1 MNEFVLCK
9 MNKFLLLA
17 FLILIIGVP
26 SAYAHPFLL
35 DSEPPQA
42 GNAAIGTTQII
53 TKYSE
58 AVEIDFSELKVF
70 DGNGNQI
77 DNGDTA
83 YYEGENSLVITTS
96 PLEDGTYTVTS
107 KVLSKVDG
115 HLVRAA
121 IIFGVGEA
129 QVDVSLLEAQ
139 EESETTFLPEA
150 AARFPGIVGQ
160 TVILGSTI
168 SAIAIWGTRRKHF
181 RKENLTLINQTYRSK
196 FSKITG
202 AALVGVLVS
211 NFVMLA
217 VQTIRLETSPLDVI
231 GTSFGTTWLA
241 RMIITIILLGIWF
254 WMERKPRLTS
264 KKHVPMLVASLVLI
278 FTTTM
283 FGHGAASE
291 LAAPMILD
299 YVHNL
304 LASVWIGGV
313 IFFSFVIL
321 PTLAKLDWMEKEKTI
336 LTILPRYSGMV
347 TIALGILIITG
358 PTLLWFLESDVT
370 SITNST
376 YGFLIFAKIFL
387 ALIMIGLGAYFQ
399 FKVQRPAVKN
409 LGGAIGAGVFGFG
422 EKSPD
427 ISKEG
432 FEPPTIEA
440 LASKKLAKPLKAS
453 AVTGII
459 LLGVVSLLVNS
470 SLPAGEIQTADAQTA
485 TFGFSSILFSEQ
497 AKFDVSV
504 LPVGVGSNII
514 NVIVS
519 TIDGEPISDISGLK
533 IKISNPQ
540 RNISPIEISTTHAS
554 NMITKFEGEA
564 TFGFAGTWQIEIE
577 AQRTQAANE
586 SVIFDVLVKPTLS
599 EIRTEIT
606 EYDFPEGE
614 SAPLYPLYDGDNTI
628 WISDAAKPKL
638 WKFTLDDRKF
648 TSHEFFGLTTIF
660 LDIDHNGKIWFTDTP
675 NSKIGNFDPNTE
687 KFEIIEIPSL
697 TASSPY
703 SIPIALKVDLDNNIW
718 VAVVDRDMLL
728 VYNQDS
734 KEFEQLLKLPTSESG
749 PSALLL
755 DDNGDMWFAE
765 SLAGKIGVV
774 DSKTFEITEF
784 APDTP
789 LDEPFALLF
798 DKSGSLWISEHI
810 GPGISKFDPV
820 LETFD
825 HVEAPNPESLPFGMV
840 IDKYDNI
847 WFGQHVTD
855 ELAVYD
861 PYNDQLIEVSI
872 PTPESFTQF
881 VTSDNDGNVW
891 FVEQRGQ
898 KLGVVSISS
907 VSGQARTVTDG
918 VSQSGFNYAEIVSPL
933 IAGGIVVSS
942 LFFVKSVNDKR
953 RIDKMLSK

>member
-1 MNEFVLCK
+1 
-9 MNKFLLLA
+9 MNKLLLLT
-17 FLILIIGVP
+17 FLILIIGIP

-35 DSEPPQA
+35 DSEPSQA
-42 GNAAIGTTQII
+42 GNTAIGTTQII

-58 AVEIDFSELKVF
+58 AVEINFSELKVF
-70 DGNGNQI
+70 DSNGNQI
-77 DNGDTA
+77 DNRDTA
-83 YYEGENSLVITTS
+83 YYEGESSLVITTP

-121 IIFGVGEA
+121 IIFGVGET
-129 QVDVSLLEAQ
+129 QVDVSVLESQ

-160 TVILGSTI
+160 TVLLGSAI
-168 SAIAIWGTRRKHF
+168 SAIAIWGTRLKHF
-181 RKENLTLINQTYRSK
+181 GKENLRLINQAYHSK

-202 AALVGVLVS
+202 ASIVGVLVS
-211 NFVMLA
+211 DFVMIA
-217 VQTIRLETSPLDVI
+217 VQTVRLETSPIDVI
-231 GTSFGTTWLA
+231 GTSFGATWLI

-254 WMERKPRLTS
+254 WMERKPHLTN
-264 KKHVPMLVASLVLI
+264 KKHVPMLIVSLALI

-283 FGHGAASE
+283 FGHGTASE
-291 LAAPMILD
+291 LVVPMILD

-321 PTLAKLDWMEKEKTI
+321 PTLAKLDWMEKEKTV
-336 LTILPRYSGMV
+336 LAILPRYSGMV

-422 EKSPD
+422 EKPPD

-453 AVTGII
+453 AIIGII

-470 SLPAGEIQTADAQTA
+470 SLPAGEVQTADAQTA
-485 TFGFSSILFSEQ
+485 TFGFSSVLFSEQ
-497 AKFDVSV
+497 AKFDVSI
-504 LPVGVGSNII
+504 LPVGVGPNTIS
-514 NVIVS
+514 VVVS
-519 TIDGEPISDISGLK
+519 TIDGEPMSDVSGLK
-533 IKISNPQ
+533 IKVSNPQ
-540 RNISPIEISTTHAS
+540 RNISPIEISTIQSSDEVTE
-554 NMITKFEGEA
+554 FEGEA

-586 SVIFDVLVKPTLS
+586 SIIFDVLVKPTLS

-606 EYDFPEGE
+606 EYDFPVAD
-614 SAPLYPLYDGDNTI
+614 SAPLYPRYDGDNTI
-628 WISDAAKPKL
+628 WISDAAEPRL
-638 WKFTLDDRKF
+638 WKFTLDDRQF
-648 TSHEFFGLTTIF
+648 SSYDFFGISTIF
-660 LDIDHNGKIWFTDTP
+660 LDIDHDGKIWFTDTP
-675 NSKIGNFDPNTE
+675 NSKIGNFDPKTE
-687 KFEIIEIPSL
+687 KFEVIEIPSL
-697 TASSPY
+697 VDTSPY
-703 SIPIALKVDLDNNIW
+703 SIPIALKVDFDNNIW
-718 VAVVDRDMLL
+718 IAIVDTDMLL
-728 VYNQDS
+728 MYNQNS
-734 KEFEQLLKLPTSESG
+734 KEFEQFLRLPTSESG

-755 DDNGDMWFAE
+755 DDNGNMWFAE
-765 SLAGKIGVV
+765 ALSGRIGVV

-798 DKSGSLWISEHI
+798 DKSGSLWIAEHI
-810 GPGISKFDPV
+810 GPGITKFDPI

-825 HVEAPNPESLPFGMV
+825 HVKAPNPESLPFGMA

-855 ELAVYD
+855 ELGVYD

-881 VTSDNDGNVW
+881 IAADDNGDIW
-891 FVEQRGQ
+891 FVEQRTK

-907 VSGQARTVTDG
+907 VAGQARTALSAGDE
-918 VSQSGFNYAEIVSPL
+918 SGFNYAEIVSPL

-953 RIDKMLSK
+953 RIDKMLS

>member
-1 MNEFVLCK
+1 

-35 DSEPPQA
+35 DSEPSQA

-70 DGNGNQI
+70 DSNGNQI

-83 YYEGENSLVITTS
+83 YYEGESSLVITTS

-129 QVDVSLLEAQ
+129 QVNASLLESQ
-139 EESETTFLPEA
+139 DESETTFLPEA

-160 TVILGSTI
+160 TVVLGSAI
-168 SAIAIWGTRRKHF
+168 SAIAIWGTQRKHF
-181 RKENLTLINQTYRSK
+181 GKENLTLINQTYRSK

-217 VQTIRLETSPLDVI
+217 VQTVRLETSPIDVL
-231 GTSFGTTWLA
+231 GTTFGATWLI

-254 WMERKPRLTS
+254 WMERKPHLTN
-264 KKHVPMLVASLVLI
+264 KKHVPMLIVSLALI

-283 FGHGAASE
+283 FGHGTASE
-291 LAAPMILD
+291 LVAPMILD

-304 LASVWIGGV
+304 LASVWIGGI

-321 PTLAKLDWMEKEKTI
+321 PTLAKLDWMEKEKTV
-336 LTILPRYSGMV
+336 LAILPRYSGMV

-376 YGFLIFAKIFL
+376 YGLLIFAKIFL

-422 EKSPD
+422 EKPPD
-427 ISKEG
+427 VSKEG

-440 LASKKLAKPLKAS
+440 LASKKLVKPLKAS
-453 AVTGII
+453 AVIGII

-470 SLPAGEIQTADAQTA
+470 SLPAGEVQTAEAQTA
-485 TFGFSSILFSEQ
+485 TFGFSSVLFSEQ

-504 LPVGVGSNII
+504 LPVGVGPNTIS
-514 NVIVS
+514 VIVS
-519 TIDGEPISDISGLK
+519 TIDGEPMSDVSGLK
-533 IKISNPQ
+533 IKVSNPQ
-540 RNISPIEISTTHAS
+540 RNISPIEISTIQS
-554 NMITKFEGEA
+554 SDEVTKFEGEA

-577 AQRTQAANE
+577 AQRTQTANE

-614 SAPLYPLYDGDNTI
+614 SAPLYPRYDGDNTI
-628 WISDAAKPKL
+628 WICDAAEPRL
-638 WKFTLDDRKF
+638 WKFTLDDKQF
-648 TSHEFFGLTTIF
+648 SSYEFFGISTIF
-660 LDIDHNGKIWFTDTP
+660 LDIDH
-675 NSKIGNFDPNTE
+675 
-687 KFEIIEIPSL
+687 
-697 TASSPY
+697 
-703 SIPIALKVDLDNNIW
+703 
-718 VAVVDRDMLL
+718 
-728 VYNQDS
+728 
-734 KEFEQLLKLPTSESG
+734 
-749 PSALLL
+749 
-755 DDNGDMWFAE
+755 
-765 SLAGKIGVV
+765 
-774 DSKTFEITEF
+774 
-784 APDTP
+784 
-789 LDEPFALLF
+789 
-798 DKSGSLWISEHI
+798 
-810 GPGISKFDPV
+810 
-820 LETFD
+820 
-825 HVEAPNPESLPFGMV
+825 
-840 IDKYDNI
+840 
-847 WFGQHVTD
+847 
-855 ELAVYD
+855 
-861 PYNDQLIEVSI
+861 
-872 PTPESFTQF
+872 
-881 VTSDNDGNVW
+881 DG
-891 FVEQRGQ
+891 
-898 KLGVVSISS
+898 
-907 VSGQARTVTDG
+907 
-918 VSQSGFNYAEIVSPL
+918 
-933 IAGGIVVSS
+933 
-942 LFFVKSVNDKR
+942 
-953 RIDKMLSK
+953 

>member
-1 MNEFVLCK
+1 M
-9 MNKFLLLA
+9 A
-17 FLILIIGVP
+17 FLILVIGVP

-35 DSEPPQA
+35 DSEPSQA
-42 GNAAIGTTQII
+42 VNAPIGTTQII

-70 DGNGNQI
+70 DSNGNQI

-83 YYEGENSLVITTS
+83 YYEGESSLVITTP

-129 QVDVSLLEAQ
+129 QVDASLLESQ
-139 EESETTFLPEA
+139 DESETTFLPEA

-160 TVILGSTI
+160 TVVLGSAI
-168 SAIAIWGTRRKHF
+168 SAIAIWGTQRKHF
-181 RKENLTLINQTYRSK
+181 GKENLTLINQTYRSK

-202 AALVGVLVS
+202 VALVGVLVS
-211 NFVMLA
+211 NFVMIA
-217 VQTIRLETSPLDVI
+217 VQTVRLETSPIDVL
-231 GTSFGTTWLA
+231 GTTFGATWLM

-254 WMERKPRLTS
+254 WMERKPHLTN
-264 KKHVPMLVASLVLI
+264 KKHVPMLIVSLALI

-283 FGHGAASE
+283 FGHGTASE
-291 LAAPMILD
+291 LVAPMILD

-321 PTLAKLDWMEKEKTI
+321 PTLAKLDWMEKEKTV
-336 LTILPRYSGMV
+336 LAILPRYSGMV

-409 LGGAIGAGVFGFG
+409 LGGAIGVGVFGFA
-422 EKSPD
+422 EKPPD

-440 LASKKLAKPLKAS
+440 LASKKLVKPLKAS
-453 AVTGII
+453 AVIGII

-470 SLPAGEIQTADAQTA
+470 SLPAGEVQTADAQTA
-485 TFGFSSILFSEQ
+485 TFGFSSVLFSEQ
-497 AKFDVSV
+497 AKFDVSI
-504 LPVGVGSNII
+504 LPVGVGPNTIS
-514 NVIVS
+514 VVVS
-519 TIDGEPISDISGLK
+519 TIDGEPMSDVSGLK
-533 IKISNPQ
+533 IKVSNPQ
-540 RNISPIEISTTHAS
+540 RNISPIEISTIQS
-554 NMITKFEGEA
+554 SDEITEFEGEA

-586 SVIFDVLVKPTLS
+586 SIIFDVLVKPTLS

-606 EYDFPEGE
+606 EYDFPEGD
-614 SAPLYPLYDGDNTI
+614 SAPLYPRYDGDNTI
-628 WISDAAKPKL
+628 WISDAAEPRL
-638 WKFTLDDRKF
+638 WKFTLDDKQF
-648 TSHEFFGLTTIF
+648 SSYEFFGISTIF
-660 LDIDHNGKIWFTDTP
+660 LDIDHDGKIWFTDTP
-675 NSKIGNFDPNTE
+675 NSKIGNFDPKTE

-697 TASSPY
+697 VDTSPY
-703 SIPIALKVDLDNNIW
+703 SIPIALKVDFDNNIW
-718 VAVVDRDMLL
+718 IAVVDTDMLL
-728 VYNQDS
+728 MYNQNS
-734 KEFEQLLKLPTSESG
+734 KEFEQFLRLPTSESG

-755 DDNGDMWFAE
+755 DDNGNMWFAE
-765 SLAGKIGVV
+765 ALSGRIGVV

-798 DKSGSLWISEHI
+798 DKSGSLWIAEHI
-810 GPGISKFDPV
+810 GPGITKFDPI

-825 HVEAPNPESLPFGMV
+825 HVKAPNPESLPFGMA

-847 WFGQHVTD
+847 WFGQHVID
-855 ELAVYD
+855 ELGVYD

-881 VTSDNDGNVW
+881 ITADDKGDIW
-891 FVEQRGQ
+891 FVEQRTK

-907 VSGQARTVTDG
+907 VSGQARAVTDG
-918 VSQSGFNYAEIVSPL
+918 GSGPSFNYAEIVSPL
-933 IAGGIVVSS
+933 IAGGIVASS

-953 RIDKMLSK
+953 RIDKMLSN

>member
-1 MNEFVLCK
+1 
-9 MNKFLLLA
+9 
-17 FLILIIGVP
+17 
-26 SAYAHPFLL
+26 
-35 DSEPPQA
+35 
-42 GNAAIGTTQII
+42 
-53 TKYSE
+53 
-58 AVEIDFSELKVF
+58 
-70 DGNGNQI
+70 
-77 DNGDTA
+77 
-83 YYEGENSLVITTS
+83 
-96 PLEDGTYTVTS
+96 
-107 KVLSKVDG
+107 
-115 HLVRAA
+115 
-121 IIFGVGEA
+121 
-129 QVDVSLLEAQ
+129 
-139 EESETTFLPEA
+139 
-150 AARFPGIVGQ
+150 
-160 TVILGSTI
+160 
-168 SAIAIWGTRRKHF
+168 
-181 RKENLTLINQTYRSK
+181 
-196 FSKITG
+196 
-202 AALVGVLVS
+202 
-211 NFVMLA
+211 
-217 VQTIRLETSPLDVI
+217 
-231 GTSFGTTWLA
+231 
-241 RMIITIILLGIWF
+241 
-254 WMERKPRLTS
+254 
-264 KKHVPMLVASLVLI
+264 
-278 FTTTM
+278 M
-283 FGHGAASE
+283 FGHGTASE
-291 LAAPMILD
+291 LVAPMILD

-734 KEFEQLLKLPTSESG
+734 KEFEQVLKLPTSESG

>member
-1 MNEFVLCK
+1 LT
-9 MNKFLLLA
+9 
-17 FLILIIGVP
+17 FLILVIGVP

-35 DSEPPQA
+35 DSEPSQA
-42 GNAAIGTTQII
+42 VNAPIGTTQII

-70 DGNGNQI
+70 DSNGNQI

-83 YYEGENSLVITTS
+83 YYEGESSLVITTS

-129 QVDVSLLEAQ
+129 QVNASLLESQ
-139 EESETTFLPEA
+139 DESETTFLPEA

-160 TVILGSTI
+160 TVVLGSAI
-168 SAIAIWGTRRKHF
+168 SAIAIWGTQRKHF
-181 RKENLTLINQTYRSK
+181 GKENLTLINQTYRSK

-202 AALVGVLVS
+202 VALVGVLVS
-211 NFVMLA
+211 NFVMIA
-217 VQTIRLETSPLDVI
+217 VQTVRLETSPMDVL
-231 GTSFGTTWLA
+231 GTTFGVTWLI
-241 RMIITIILLGIWF
+241 RMIITITLLGIWF
-254 WMERKPRLTS
+254 WMERKPHLTN
-264 KKHVPMLVASLVLI
+264 KKHIPMLIVSLALI

-283 FGHGAASE
+283 FGHGTASE

-321 PTLAKLDWMEKEKTI
+321 PTLAKLDWMEKEKTV
-336 LTILPRYSGMV
+336 LAILPRYSGMV
-347 TIALGILIITG
+347 TIALGILIVTG

-422 EKSPD
+422 EKPPD

-440 LASKKLAKPLKAS
+440 LASKKLTKPLKAS

-470 SLPAGEIQTADAQTA
+470 SLPAGEVQTADAQT
-485 TFGFSSILFSEQ
+485 TMFGFSSVLFSEQ

-504 LPVGVGSNII
+504 LPVGVGPNTIS
-514 NVIVS
+514 VIVS
-519 TIDGEPISDISGLK
+519 TIDGEPMSDVSGLK
-533 IKISNPQ
+533 IKVSNPQ
-540 RNISPIEISTTHAS
+540 RNISPIEISTIQS
-554 NMITKFEGEA
+554 SDEVTKFEGEA

-577 AQRTQAANE
+577 AQRTQTANE

-606 EYDFPEGE
+606 EYNFPEGE

-628 WISDAAKPKL
+628 WISDAQNPKL
-638 WKFTLDDRKF
+638 WKFTLDDRQF
-648 TSHEFFGLTTIF
+648 SSHEFFGISTIF

-675 NSKIGNFDPNTE
+675 NSKIGNFDPKTQ

-697 TASSPY
+697 TMKTPY
-703 SIPIALKVDLDNNIW
+703 SIPIALKVDSDNNIW
-718 VAVVDRDMLL
+718 VALVDRDMLL
-728 VYNQDS
+728 VYSQDS
-734 KEFEQLLKLPTSESG
+734 KEFEQFLRLPTSESG

-755 DDNGDMWFAE
+755 DDNGNMWFAE
-765 SLAGKIGVV
+765 SFAGKIGVV

-798 DKSGSLWISEHI
+798 DKSGSLWIAEHI
-810 GPGISKFDPV
+810 GPGITKFDPI

-825 HVEAPNPESLPFGMV
+825 HVKAANPESLPFGMA
-840 IDKYDNI
+840 IDKYGNI
-847 WFGQHVTD
+847 WFGQHVID

-881 VTSDNDGNVW
+881 ITADDKGDIW
-891 FVEQRGQ
+891 FVEQRTK

-907 VSGQARTVTDG
+907 VPGQARAITDG
-918 VSQSGFNYAEIVSPL
+918 GSGSSFNYAEIVSPL
-933 IAGGIVVSS
+933 IAGGIVASS

-953 RIDKMLSK
+953 RIDKMLS

>member
-1 MNEFVLCK
+1 
-9 MNKFLLLA
+9 LA
-17 FLILIIGVP
+17 LLILVIGVP

-35 DSEPPQA
+35 DSEPSQA
-42 GNAAIGTTQII
+42 VNAPIGTTQII

-70 DGNGNQI
+70 DSNGNQI

-83 YYEGENSLVITTS
+83 YYEGESSLVITTS

-129 QVDVSLLEAQ
+129 QVDASLLESQ
-139 EESETTFLPEA
+139 DESEITFLPEA

-160 TVILGSTI
+160 TVVLGSAI
-168 SAIAIWGTRRKHF
+168 SAIAIWGTQRKHF
-181 RKENLTLINQTYRSK
+181 GKENLTLINQTYRSK

-211 NFVMLA
+211 NFVMIA
-217 VQTIRLETSPLDVI
+217 VQTVRLETSPIDVL
-231 GTSFGTTWLA
+231 GTTFGATWLI

-254 WMERKPRLTS
+254 WMERKPHLTN
-264 KKHVPMLVASLVLI
+264 KKHVPMLIVSLALI

-283 FGHGAASE
+283 FGHGTASE
-291 LAAPMILD
+291 LVAPMILD

-321 PTLAKLDWMEKEKTI
+321 PTLAKLDWMEKEKTV
-336 LTILPRYSGMV
+336 LAILPRYSGMV

-376 YGFLIFAKIFL
+376 YGLLIFAKIFL

-399 FKVQRPAVKN
+399 FKVQSPAVKN

-422 EKSPD
+422 EKPPD

-453 AVTGII
+453 AVIGII

-470 SLPAGEIQTADAQTA
+470 SLPAGEVQTADAQT
-485 TFGFSSILFSEQ
+485 TMFGFSSVLFSEQ

-504 LPVGVGSNII
+504 LPVGVGPNTIS
-514 NVIVS
+514 VIVS
-519 TIDGEPISDISGLK
+519 TIDGEPMSDVSGLK
-533 IKISNPQ
+533 IKVSNPQ
-540 RNISPIEISTTHAS
+540 RNISPIEISTIQSS
-554 NMITKFEGEA
+554 NEVTEFEGEA

-577 AQRTQAANE
+577 AQRTQTANE

-614 SAPLYPLYDGDNTI
+614 SAPLYPRYDGDNTI
-628 WISDAAKPKL
+628 WISDAAEPRL
-638 WKFTLDDRKF
+638 WKFTLDDRQF
-648 TSHEFFGLTTIF
+648 SSYDFFGISTIF
-660 LDIDHNGKIWFTDTP
+660 LDIDHDGKIWFTDTP
-675 NSKIGNFDPNTE
+675 NSKIGNFDPKTE

-697 TASSPY
+697 IDTSPY
-703 SIPIALKVDLDNNIW
+703 SIPIALKVDFDNNIW
-718 VAVVDRDMLL
+718 IAVVDTDMLL
-728 VYNQDS
+728 MYNQNS
-734 KEFEQLLKLPTSESG
+734 KEFEQFLRLPTSESG

-755 DDNGDMWFAE
+755 DDNGNIWFAE
-765 SLAGKIGVV
+765 ALSGRIGVV

-789 LDEPFALLF
+789 LSEPFALLF
-798 DKSGSLWISEHI
+798 DKSGSLWIAEHI
-810 GPGISKFDPV
+810 GPGITKFDPI

-825 HVEAPNPESLPFGMV
+825 HVKAPNPESLPFGMA

-847 WFGQHVTD
+847 WFGQHVID
-855 ELAVYD
+855 ELGVYD

-881 VTSDNDGNVW
+881 ITADDNGDIW
-891 FVEQRGQ
+891 FVEQRTK

-907 VSGQARTVTDG
+907 ISGQARAVTDG
-918 VSQSGFNYAEIVSPL
+918 GSGPSFNYAEIVSPL
-933 IAGGIVVSS
+933 IAGGIVASS

-953 RIDKMLSK
+953 RIDKMLS

>member
-1 MNEFVLCK
+1 L
-9 MNKFLLLA
+9 LLLA
-17 FLILIIGVP
+17 FLILVIGVP

-35 DSEPPQA
+35 DSEPSQA
-42 GNAAIGTTQII
+42 VNAPIGTTQII

-70 DGNGNQI
+70 DSNGNQI
-77 DNGDTA
+77 DNGDTT
-83 YYEGENSLVITTS
+83 YYEGENSLVITIP

-129 QVDVSLLEAQ
+129 QVDALLLESQ
-139 EESETTFLPEA
+139 DESETTFLPEA

-160 TVILGSTI
+160 TVVLGSAI
-168 SAIAIWGTRRKHF
+168 SAIAIWGTQRKHF
-181 RKENLTLINQTYRSK
+181 GKENLTLINQTYRSK

-202 AALVGVLVS
+202 VALVGVLVS
-211 NFVMLA
+211 NFVMIA
-217 VQTIRLETSPLDVI
+217 VQTVRLETSPIDVL
-231 GTSFGTTWLA
+231 GTTFGATWLM

-254 WMERKPRLTS
+254 WMERKPHLTN
-264 KKHVPMLVASLVLI
+264 KKHVPMLIVSLALI

-283 FGHGAASE
+283 FGHGTASE
-291 LAAPMILD
+291 LVAPMILD

-304 LASVWIGGV
+304 LASVWIGGI

-321 PTLAKLDWMEKEKTI
+321 PTLAKLDWMEKEKTV
-336 LTILPRYSGMV
+336 LAILPRYSGMV

-358 PTLLWFLESDVT
+358 PTLLWFLESNVT

-422 EKSPD
+422 EKPPD

-453 AVTGII
+453 AIIGII

-470 SLPAGEIQTADAQTA
+470 SLPAGEVQTADAQTT
-485 TFGFSSILFSEQ
+485 TFGFSSVLFSEQ
-497 AKFDVSV
+497 AKFDVSI
-504 LPVGVGSNII
+504 LPVGVGPNTIS
-514 NVIVS
+514 VVVS
-519 TIDGEPISDISGLK
+519 TIDGEPMSDVSGLK
-533 IKISNPQ
+533 IKVSNPQ
-540 RNISPIEISTTHAS
+540 RNISPIEISTIQS
-554 NMITKFEGEA
+554 SDEITEFEGEA

-586 SVIFDVLVKPTLS
+586 SIIFDVLVKPTLS

-606 EYDFPEGE
+606 EYDFPEVE
-614 SAPLYPLYDGDNTI
+614 SAPLYPRYDGDNTI
-628 WISDAAKPKL
+628 WISDAAEPRI
-638 WKFTLDDRKF
+638 WKFTLDDKQF
-648 TSHEFFGLTTIF
+648 SSYDFFGISTIF

-687 KFEIIEIPSL
+687 EFEIIEIPPL
-697 TASSPY
+697 TAKSPF
-703 SIPIALKVDLDNNIW
+703 SIPIALKVDFDNNIW
-718 VAVVDRDMLL
+718 IAVVDRDMLL
-728 VYNQDS
+728 MYNQDS
-734 KEFEQLLKLPTSESG
+734 KKFEKFLRLPTEESG
-749 PSALLL
+749 PSALLI
-755 DDNGDMWFAE
+755 DDNGNIWFAE
-765 SLAGKIGVV
+765 ALSGKIGIV

-798 DKSGSLWISEHI
+798 DKFGSLWISEHI
-810 GPGISKFDPV
+810 GPGITKFDPV

-825 HVEAPNPESLPFGMV
+825 HVRAPNPESLPFGMA

-847 WFGQHVTD
+847 WFGQHVID

-881 VTSDNDGNVW
+881 ITADDNGDIW
-891 FVEQRGQ
+891 FVEQRTK

-907 VSGQARTVTDG
+907 VPGQARTVIDG
-918 VSQSGFNYAEIVSPL
+918 GGESGFNYAEIVSPL

>member
-1 MNEFVLCK
+1 
-9 MNKFLLLA
+9 MNKLLLLA
-17 FLILIIGVP
+17 FLILVIGVP

-35 DSEPPQA
+35 DSEPSQA
-42 GNAAIGTTQII
+42 VNAPIGTTQII

-58 AVEIDFSELKVF
+58 AVEINFSELKVF
-70 DGNGNQI
+70 DSNGNQI

-83 YYEGENSLVITTS
+83 YYEGESSLVITTP

-129 QVDVSLLEAQ
+129 QVDASLLESQ
-139 EESETTFLPEA
+139 DESETTFLPEA

-160 TVILGSTI
+160 TVVLGSAI
-168 SAIAIWGTRRKHF
+168 SAIAIWGTQRKHF
-181 RKENLTLINQTYRSK
+181 GKENLTLINQTYRSK

-211 NFVMLA
+211 NFVMIA
-217 VQTIRLETSPLDVI
+217 VQTVRLETSPIDVL
-231 GTSFGTTWLA
+231 GTTFGATWLI

-254 WMERKPRLTS
+254 WMERKPHLTN
-264 KKHVPMLVASLVLI
+264 KKHVPMLIVSLALI

-283 FGHGAASE
+283 FGHGTASE

-304 LASVWIGGV
+304 LASVWIGGI

-321 PTLAKLDWMEKEKTI
+321 PTLAKLDWMEKEKTV
-336 LTILPRYSGMV
+336 LAILPRYSGMV

-358 PTLLWFLESDVT
+358 PTLLWFLESNVT

-376 YGFLIFAKIFL
+376 YGLLIFAKIFL

-422 EKSPD
+422 EKPPD

-432 FEPPTIEA
+432 FEAPTIEA

-453 AVTGII
+453 AVIGII

-470 SLPAGEIQTADAQTA
+470 SLPAGEVQTADAQTT
-485 TFGFSSILFSEQ
+485 TFGFSSVLFSEQ

-504 LPVGVGSNII
+504 LPVGVGPNTIS
-514 NVIVS
+514 VIVS
-519 TIDGEPISDISGLK
+519 TIDGEQMSDVSGLK
-533 IKISNPQ
+533 IKVSNPQ
-540 RNISPIEISTTHAS
+540 RNISPIEISTIQS
-554 NMITKFEGEA
+554 SDEVTKFEGEA

-586 SVIFDVLVKPTLS
+586 SIIFDVLVKPTLS

-606 EYDFPEGE
+606 EYDFPIDD
-614 SAPLYPLYDGDNTI
+614 SAPLYPRYDGDNTI
-628 WISDAAKPKL
+628 WISDAAEPRL
-638 WKFTLDDRKF
+638 WKFTLDDKQF
-648 TSHEFFGLTTIF
+648 SSYDFFGISTIF
-660 LDIDHNGKIWFTDTP
+660 LDIDHDGKIWFTDTP
-675 NSKIGNFDPNTE
+675 NSKIGNFDPKTE

-697 TASSPY
+697 VDTSPY
-703 SIPIALKVDLDNNIW
+703 SIPIALKVDFDNNIW
-718 VAVVDRDMLL
+718 IAVVDTDMILM
-728 VYNQDS
+728 YNQNS
-734 KEFEQLLKLPTSESG
+734 KEFEQFLRLPTSESG

-755 DDNGDMWFAE
+755 DDNGNMWFAE
-765 SLAGKIGVV
+765 ALSGRIGVV

-798 DKSGSLWISEHI
+798 DKSGSLWIAEHI
-810 GPGISKFDPV
+810 GPGITKFDPI

-825 HVEAPNPESLPFGMV
+825 HVKAPNPESLPFGMA

-847 WFGQHVTD
+847 WFGQHVID
-855 ELAVYD
+855 ELGVYD

-881 VTSDNDGNVW
+881 ITADDKGDIW
-891 FVEQRGQ
+891 FVEQRTK

-907 VSGQARTVTDG
+907 VPGQARTVIDG
-918 VSQSGFNYAEIVSPL
+918 GSGPSFNYAEIVSPL

-953 RIDKMLSK
+953 RIDKMLSN

>member
-1 MNEFVLCK
+1 
-9 MNKFLLLA
+9 
-17 FLILIIGVP
+17 
-26 SAYAHPFLL
+26 LL
-35 DSEPPQA
+35 DSEPSQA
-42 GNAAIGTTQII
+42 VNAPIGTTQII

-58 AVEIDFSELKVF
+58 AVEINFSELKVF
-70 DGNGNQI
+70 DSNGNQI

-83 YYEGENSLVITTS
+83 YYEGESSLVITTS

-129 QVDVSLLEAQ
+129 QVDASLLESQ
-139 EESETTFLPEA
+139 DESETTFLPEA

-160 TVILGSTI
+160 TVVLGSAI
-168 SAIAIWGTRRKHF
+168 SAIAIWGTQRKHF
-181 RKENLTLINQTYRSK
+181 GKENLTLINQTYRSK

-211 NFVMLA
+211 NFVMIA
-217 VQTIRLETSPLDVI
+217 VQTVRLETSPIDVL
-231 GTSFGTTWLA
+231 GTTFGTTWLI

-254 WMERKPRLTS
+254 WMERKPRLTN
-264 KKHVPMLVASLVLI
+264 KKHVPMLIVSLALI

-283 FGHGAASE
+283 FGHGTASE
-291 LAAPMILD
+291 LVAPMILD

-321 PTLAKLDWMEKEKTI
+321 PTLAKLDWMEKEKTV
-336 LTILPRYSGMV
+336 LAILPRYSGMV

-376 YGFLIFAKIFL
+376 YGLLIFAKIFL

-422 EKSPD
+422 EKPPD

-440 LASKKLAKPLKAS
+440 LASKKLVKPLKAS

-470 SLPAGEIQTADAQTA
+470 SLPAGEVQPADAQTA
-485 TFGFSSILFSEQ
+485 MFGFSSVLFSEQ

-504 LPVGVGSNII
+504 LPVGVGLNTIS
-514 NVIVS
+514 VVVF
-519 TIDGEPISDISGLK
+519 TIDGEPMSDVSGLK
-533 IKISNPQ
+533 IKVSNPQ
-540 RNISPIEISTTHAS
+540 RNISPIEISIIQSSDEVTE
-554 NMITKFEGEA
+554 FEGEA

-577 AQRTQAANE
+577 AQRTQTANE

-614 SAPLYPLYDGDNTI
+614 SAPLYPRYDGNNTI
-628 WISDAAKPKL
+628 WISDAAEPRL
-638 WKFTLDDRKF
+638 WKFTLDDKQF
-648 TSHEFFGLTTIF
+648 SSYDFFGISTIF
-660 LDIDHNGKIWFTDTP
+660 LDIDHDGKIWFTDTP
-675 NSKIGNFDPNTE
+675 NSKIGNFDPKTE
-687 KFEIIEIPSL
+687 KFEVIEIPPL
-697 TASSPY
+697 TAKSPF
-703 SIPIALKVDLDNNIW
+703 SIPIALKVDSDNNIW
-718 VAVVDRDMLL
+718 IAVVDKDMLL
-728 VYNQDS
+728 VYNQDN
-734 KEFEQLLKLPTSESG
+734 KEFEQFLRLPTSESG

-755 DDNGDMWFAE
+755 DDNGNIWFAE
-765 SLAGKIGVV
+765 ALSGKIGVV

-798 DKSGSLWISEHI
+798 DKSGSLWISEHTS
-810 GPGISKFDPV
+810 PGITKFDPI
-820 LETFD
+820 LETFE
-825 HVEAPNPESLPFGMV
+825 HVKAPNPESLPFGMA

-847 WFGQHVTD
+847 WFGQHVID
-855 ELAVYD
+855 ELGVYD

-881 VTSDNDGNVW
+881 ITADDKGDIW
-891 FVEQRGQ
+891 FVEQRTK

-907 VSGQARTVTDG
+907 VPGQARAVTDG
-918 VSQSGFNYAEIVSPL
+918 GSGPSFNYAEIVSPL

-942 LFFVKSVNDKR
+942 LFFVKSVTDKR

>member
-1 MNEFVLCK
+1 
-9 MNKFLLLA
+9 MNKLLLLA
-17 FLILIIGVP
+17 FLILVIGVP

-35 DSEPPQA
+35 DSEPSQA
-42 GNAAIGTTQII
+42 VNAPIGTTQII

-58 AVEIDFSELKVF
+58 AVEINFSELKVF
-70 DGNGNQI
+70 DSNGNQI
-77 DNGDTA
+77 DNGDTT
-83 YYEGENSLVITTS
+83 YYEGESSLVITTP

-129 QVDVSLLEAQ
+129 QVDALLLESQ
-139 EESETTFLPEA
+139 DESETTFLPEA

-160 TVILGSTI
+160 TVVLGSAI
-168 SAIAIWGTRRKHF
+168 SAIAIWGTQRKHF
-181 RKENLTLINQTYRSK
+181 GKENLTLINQTYRSK

-211 NFVMLA
+211 NFVMIA
-217 VQTIRLETSPLDVI
+217 VQTVRLETSPIDVL
-231 GTSFGTTWLA
+231 GTTFGATWLI

-254 WMERKPRLTS
+254 WMERKPHLTN
-264 KKHVPMLVASLVLI
+264 KKHVPMLIVSLALI

-283 FGHGAASE
+283 FGHGTASE

-321 PTLAKLDWMEKEKTI
+321 PTLAKLDWMEKEKTV
-336 LTILPRYSGMV
+336 LAILPRYSGMV

-376 YGFLIFAKIFL
+376 YGLLIFAKIFL

-422 EKSPD
+422 EKPPD
-427 ISKEG
+427 VSKEG

-440 LASKKLAKPLKAS
+440 LASKKLVKPLKAS
-453 AVTGII
+453 AVIGII

-470 SLPAGEIQTADAQTA
+470 SLPAGEVQTADAQT
-485 TFGFSSILFSEQ
+485 TMFGFSSVLFSEQ

-504 LPVGVGSNII
+504 LPVGVGPNTIS
-514 NVIVS
+514 VVVS
-519 TIDGEPISDISGLK
+519 TIDGEPMSDVSGLK
-533 IKISNPQ
+533 IKVSNPQ
-540 RNISPIEISTTHAS
+540 RNISPIEISTIQS
-554 NMITKFEGEA
+554 SDEITEFEGEA

-577 AQRTQAANE
+577 AQRTQTANE

-606 EYDFPEGE
+606 EYDFPEAD
-614 SAPLYPLYDGDNTI
+614 SAPLYPRYDGDNTI
-628 WISDAAKPKL
+628 WISDAAEPRL
-638 WKFTLDDRKF
+638 WKFTLDDRQF
-648 TSHEFFGLTTIF
+648 SSYDFFGISTIF
-660 LDIDHNGKIWFTDTP
+660 LDIDHDGKIWFTDTP
-675 NSKIGNFDPNTE
+675 NSKIGNFDPKTE
-687 KFEIIEIPSL
+687 KFEVIEIPSL
-697 TASSPY
+697 VDTSPY
-703 SIPIALKVDLDNNIW
+703 SIPIALKVDFDNNIW
-718 VAVVDRDMLL
+718 IAVVDTDMLL
-728 VYNQDS
+728 MYNQNS
-734 KEFEQLLKLPTSESG
+734 KEFEQFLRLPTSESG

-755 DDNGDMWFAE
+755 DDNGNIWFAE
-765 SLAGKIGVV
+765 ALSGRIGVV

-798 DKSGSLWISEHI
+798 DKSGSLWIAEHV
-810 GPGISKFDPV
+810 GPGITKFDPI

-825 HVEAPNPESLPFGMV
+825 QVKAPNPESLPFGMA

-847 WFGQHVTD
+847 WFGQHVID
-855 ELAVYD
+855 ELGVYD

-881 VTSDNDGNVW
+881 ITADDNGDIW
-891 FVEQRGQ
+891 FVEQRTK

-907 VSGQARTVTDG
+907 IPGQARDVTDG
-918 VSQSGFNYAEIVSPL
+918 GSGPSFNYAEIVSPL
-933 IAGGIVVSS
+933 IAGGIVASS

>member
-1 MNEFVLCK
+1 MAL
-9 MNKFLLLA
+9 
-17 FLILIIGVP
+17 LILVIGVP

-35 DSEPPQA
+35 DSEPSQA
-42 GNAAIGTTQII
+42 VNAPIGTTQII

-70 DGNGNQI
+70 DSNGNQI

-83 YYEGENSLVITTS
+83 YYEGESSLVITTP

-129 QVDVSLLEAQ
+129 QVDASLLESQ
-139 EESETTFLPEA
+139 DESETTFLPEA

-160 TVILGSTI
+160 TVVLGSAI
-168 SAIAIWGTRRKHF
+168 SAIAIWGTQRKHF
-181 RKENLTLINQTYRSK
+181 GKENLTLINQTYRSK

-202 AALVGVLVS
+202 VALVGVLVS
-211 NFVMLA
+211 NFVMIA
-217 VQTIRLETSPLDVI
+217 VQTVRLETSPIDVL
-231 GTSFGTTWLA
+231 GTTFGATWLI

-254 WMERKPRLTS
+254 WMERKPHLTN
-264 KKHVPMLVASLVLI
+264 KKHVPMLIVSLALI

-283 FGHGAASE
+283 FGHGTASE
-291 LAAPMILD
+291 LVAPMILD

-321 PTLAKLDWMEKEKTI
+321 PTLAKLDWMEKEKTV
-336 LTILPRYSGMV
+336 LAILPRYSGMV

-422 EKSPD
+422 EKPPD

-470 SLPAGEIQTADAQTA
+470 SLPAGEVQTADAQTA
-485 TFGFSSILFSEQ
+485 MFGFSSVLFSEQ

-504 LPVGVGSNII
+504 LPVGVGLNTIS
-514 NVIVS
+514 VVVS
-519 TIDGEPISDISGLK
+519 TIDGELMSDVSGLK
-533 IKISNPQ
+533 IKVSNPQ
-540 RNISPIEISTTHAS
+540 RNISPIEISTIQS
-554 NMITKFEGEA
+554 SDEITEFEGEA

-577 AQRTQAANE
+577 AQRTQTANE

-606 EYDFPEGE
+606 EYDFPDDE
-614 SAPLYPLYDGDNTI
+614 SAPLYPRYDGNNTI
-628 WISDAAKPKL
+628 WISDAAEPRL
-638 WKFTLDDRKF
+638 WKFTLDDKQF
-648 TSHEFFGLTTIF
+648 SSYDFFGISTIF
-660 LDIDHNGKIWFTDTP
+660 LDIDHDGKIWFTDTP
-675 NSKIGNFDPNTE
+675 NSKIGNFDPKTE
-687 KFEIIEIPSL
+687 KFEVIEIPSL
-697 TASSPY
+697 IDTSPY
-703 SIPIALKVDLDNNIW
+703 SIPIALKVDFDNNIW
-718 VAVVDRDMLL
+718 IAVVDTNMILM
-728 VYNQDS
+728 YNQNS
-734 KEFEQLLKLPTSESG
+734 KEFEQFLRLPTSESG

-765 SLAGKIGVV
+765 ALSGRIGVV

-789 LDEPFALLF
+789 LAEPFALLF
-798 DKSGSLWISEHI
+798 DKSGSLWIAEHI
-810 GPGISKFDPV
+810 GPGITKFDPI

-825 HVEAPNPESLPFGMV
+825 HVKAPNPESLPFGMA

-847 WFGQHVTD
+847 WFGQHVID
-855 ELAVYD
+855 ELGVYD

-881 VTSDNDGNVW
+881 ITADDKGDIW
-891 FVEQRGQ
+891 FVEQRTK

-907 VSGQARTVTDG
+907 VPGQARAVTDG
-918 VSQSGFNYAEIVSPL
+918 GSGPSFNYAEIVSPL

-942 LFFVKSVNDKR
+942 LFFVKSVTDKR

>member
-1 MNEFVLCK
+1 MTL
-9 MNKFLLLA
+9 
-17 FLILIIGVP
+17 LILVIGVP
-26 SAYAHPFLL
+26 AAYAHPFLL
-35 DSEPPQA
+35 DSEPSQA
-42 GNAAIGTTQII
+42 VNAPIGTTQII

-70 DGNGNQI
+70 DSNGNQI
-77 DNGDTA
+77 DNGDTT
-83 YYEGENSLVITTS
+83 YYEGESSLVITTP

-129 QVDVSLLEAQ
+129 QVDASLLESQ
-139 EESETTFLPEA
+139 DESETTFLPEA

-160 TVILGSTI
+160 TVVLGSAI
-168 SAIAIWGTRRKHF
+168 SAIAIWGTQRKYF
-181 RKENLTLINQTYRSK
+181 GKESLTLINQTYRSK

-202 AALVGVLVS
+202 VALVGVLAS
-211 NFVMLA
+211 NFVMIA
-217 VQTIRLETSPLDVI
+217 VQTIRLETSPMDVL
-231 GTSFGTTWLA
+231 GTTFGVTWLI

-254 WMERKPRLTS
+254 WMERSPRLTN
-264 KKHVPMLVASLVLI
+264 KKHVPMLIVSLALI

-283 FGHGAASE
+283 FGHGTASE
-291 LAAPMILD
+291 LVAPMILD

-313 IFFSFVIL
+313 IFFSFIIL
-321 PTLAKLDWMEKEKTI
+321 PTLAKLDWMEKEKTV
-336 LTILPRYSGMV
+336 LAILPRYSGMV

-409 LGGAIGAGVFGFG
+409 LGGVIGAGVFGFG
-422 EKSPD
+422 EKPPD

-470 SLPAGEIQTADAQTA
+470 SLPAGEVQTADAQTT
-485 TFGFSSILFSEQ
+485 TFGFSSVLFSEQ

-504 LPVGVGSNII
+504 LPVGVGPNTIS
-514 NVIVS
+514 VIVS
-519 TIDGEPISDISGLK
+519 TIDGEPMSDVSGLK
-533 IKISNPQ
+533 IKVSNPQ
-540 RNISPIEISTTHAS
+540 RNISPIEISTIQSSDEVTE
-554 NMITKFEGEA
+554 FEGEA

-614 SAPLYPLYDGDNTI
+614 SAPLYPRYDGNNTI
-628 WISDAAKPKL
+628 WISDAGEPRL
-638 WKFTLDDRKF
+638 WKFTLDDKQF
-648 TSHEFFGLTTIF
+648 SSYNFFGISTIF
-660 LDIDHNGKIWFTDTP
+660 LDIDHDGKIWFTDTP
-675 NSKIGNFDPNTE
+675 NSKIGNFDPKTE
-687 KFEIIEIPSL
+687 KFEVIEIPSL
-697 TASSPY
+697 VDTSPY
-703 SIPIALKVDLDNNIW
+703 SIPIALKVDFDNNIW
-718 VAVVDRDMLL
+718 IAVVDTDMLL
-728 VYNQDS
+728 MYNQNT
-734 KEFEQLLKLPTSESG
+734 KEFEQFLRLPTSESG

-755 DDNGDMWFAE
+755 DDNGNVWFAE
-765 SLAGKIGVV
+765 ALSGRIGVV

-784 APDTP
+784 VPDTP

-798 DKSGSLWISEHI
+798 DKSGSLWIAEHI
-810 GPGISKFDPV
+810 GPGITKFDPV

-825 HVEAPNPESLPFGMV
+825 HVKAPNPESLPFGMA

-847 WFGQHVTD
+847 WFGQHVID
-855 ELAVYD
+855 ELGVYD

-881 VTSDNDGNVW
+881 ITADDKGDIW
-891 FVEQRGQ
+891 FVEQRTK

-907 VSGQARTVTDG
+907 VPGQARAITDG
-918 VSQSGFNYAEIVSPL
+918 GSGSSFNYAEIVSPL

>member
-1 MNEFVLCK
+1 LT
-9 MNKFLLLA
+9 
-17 FLILIIGVP
+17 FLILVIGVP

-35 DSEPPQA
+35 DSEPSQA
-42 GNAAIGTTQII
+42 VNAPIGTTQII

-58 AVEIDFSELKVF
+58 AVEINFSELKVF
-70 DGNGNQI
+70 DSNGNQI

-83 YYEGENSLVITTS
+83 YYEGESSLVITTP

-129 QVDVSLLEAQ
+129 QVDASLLESQ
-139 EESETTFLPEA
+139 DESETTFLPEA

-160 TVILGSTI
+160 TVVLGSAI
-168 SAIAIWGTRRKHF
+168 SAIAIWGTQRKHF
-181 RKENLTLINQTYRSK
+181 GKENLTLINQTYRSK

-231 GTSFGTTWLA
+231 GTSFGTTWLT

-264 KKHVPMLVASLVLI
+264 KKHVPMLVVSLALI

-283 FGHGAASE
+283 FGHGTASE

-321 PTLAKLDWMEKEKTI
+321 PTLAKLDWMEKEKTV
-336 LTILPRYSGMV
+336 LAILPRYSGMV

-376 YGFLIFAKIFL
+376 YGLLIFAKIFL

-422 EKSPD
+422 EKPPD
-427 ISKEG
+427 VSKEG

-440 LASKKLAKPLKAS
+440 LASKKLVKPLKAS
-453 AVTGII
+453 AVIGII

-470 SLPAGEIQTADAQTA
+470 SLPAGEVQTADAQTA
-485 TFGFSSILFSEQ
+485 MFGFSSVLFSEQ

-504 LPVGVGSNII
+504 LPVGVGLNTIS
-514 NVIVS
+514 VVVS
-519 TIDGEPISDISGLK
+519 TIDGELMSDVSGLK
-533 IKISNPQ
+533 IKVSNPQ
-540 RNISPIEISTTHAS
+540 RNISPIEISTIQS
-554 NMITKFEGEA
+554 SDEITKFEGEA

-577 AQRTQAANE
+577 AQRTQTANE

-606 EYDFPEGE
+606 EYDFPDDE
-614 SAPLYPLYDGDNTI
+614 SAPLYPRYDGNNTI
-628 WISDAAKPKL
+628 WISDAAEPRL
-638 WKFTLDDRKF
+638 WKFTLDDKQF
-648 TSHEFFGLTTIF
+648 SSYDFFGISTIF
-660 LDIDHNGKIWFTDTP
+660 LDIDHDGKIWFTDTP
-675 NSKIGNFDPNTE
+675 NSKIGNFDPKTE
-687 KFEIIEIPSL
+687 KFEVIEIPSL
-697 TASSPY
+697 VDTSPY
-703 SIPIALKVDLDNNIW
+703 SIPIALKVDFDNNIW
-718 VAVVDRDMLL
+718 IAVVDTDMLL
-728 VYNQDS
+728 MYNQNS
-734 KEFEQLLKLPTSESG
+734 KEFEQFLRLPTSESG

-755 DDNGDMWFAE
+755 DDNGNMWFAE
-765 SLAGKIGVV
+765 ALSGKIGVV

-784 APDTP
+784 TPDTS

-798 DKSGSLWISEHI
+798 DKSGSLWIAEHI
-810 GPGISKFDPV
+810 GPGITKFDPV

-825 HVEAPNPESLPFGMV
+825 HVNVPNPESLPFGMA

-847 WFGQHVTD
+847 WFGQHVID
-855 ELAVYD
+855 ELGVYD
-861 PYNDQLIEVSI
+861 PYNDQLIEIPI

-881 VTSDNDGNVW
+881 ITADDNGDIW
-891 FVEQRGQ
+891 FVEQRTK

-907 VSGQARTVTDG
+907 VPGQARTVIDG
-918 VSQSGFNYAEIVSPL
+918 GGESDFNYAEIVSPL
-933 IAGGIVVSS
+933 IAGGIVGSS

-953 RIDKMLSK
+953 RIDKMLS

>member
-1 MNEFVLCK
+1 MVSVKL
-9 MNKFLLLA
+9 
-17 FLILIIGVP
+17 
-26 SAYAHPFLL
+26 
-35 DSEPPQA
+35 
-42 GNAAIGTTQII
+42 
-53 TKYSE
+53 
-58 AVEIDFSELKVF
+58 
-70 DGNGNQI
+70 
-77 DNGDTA
+77 
-83 YYEGENSLVITTS
+83 
-96 PLEDGTYTVTS
+96 
-107 KVLSKVDG
+107 
-115 HLVRAA
+115 R
-121 IIFGVGEA
+121 
-129 QVDVSLLEAQ
+129 VDVSLLESQ

-160 TVILGSTI
+160 TVVLGSAI
-168 SAIAIWGTRRKHF
+168 AAIAIWSTRQKYF
-181 RKENLTLINQTYRSK
+181 GKDNIVLINKTYRSK

-202 AALVGVLVS
+202 IALVSVLVS
-211 NFVMLA
+211 NFIMIA
-217 VQTIRLETSPLDVI
+217 VQTVRLETSPLDVL
-231 GTSFGTTWLA
+231 GTTFGATWIM

-254 WMERKPRLTS
+254 WMERKSRLTG
-264 KKHVPMLVASLVLI
+264 KKHIPMLIASLALI
-278 FTTTM
+278 STTTLL
-283 FGHGAASE
+283 GHGTATE
-291 LAAPMILD
+291 LVAPMILD

-304 LASVWIGGV
+304 LSSVWIGGV
-313 IFFSFVIL
+313 IFLAFVIL
-321 PTLAKLDWMEKEKTI
+321 PTIAKLDWMDKEKI
-336 LTILPRYSGMV
+336 VLAILPRYSGMV

-358 PTLLWFLESDVT
+358 PTLLWFLESNVT

-387 ALIMIGLGAYFQ
+387 ALIMIALGAYFQ

-422 EKSPD
+422 EKPPD
-427 ISKEG
+427 VSKEG

-440 LASKKLAKPLKAS
+440 LASKKMVKPLKAS

-470 SLPAGEIQTADAQTA
+470 SLPAGEVQTADAQTA
-485 TFGFSSILFSEQ
+485 TFGFSSTLFSEQ

-504 LPVGVGSNII
+504 LPIGVGPNTIS
-514 NVIVS
+514 VFVS
-519 TIDGEPISDISGLK
+519 TIDGEPMSDISGLK
-533 IKISNPQ
+533 IKVSNPQ
-540 RNISPIEISTTHAS
+540 RNISPIEISTTQSS
-554 NMITKFEGEA
+554 NVLTEFEGEA

-586 SVIFDVLVKPTLS
+586 SVIFDVLIKPTLS
-599 EIRTEIT
+599 EIRTQIT

-614 SAPLYPLYDGDNTI
+614 SAPLYPRYDGNNTI
-628 WISDAAKPKL
+628 WISDAAEPKL
-638 WKFTLDDRKF
+638 WKFTLDDKQF
-648 TSHEFFGLTTIF
+648 TSYEFFGLTTIF
-660 LDIDHNGKIWFTDTP
+660 LDIDHDGKIWFTDTP
-675 NSKIGNFDPNTE
+675 NSKIGNFDPKTE

-697 TASSPY
+697 TALSPH

-728 VYNQDS
+728 VYSQDS
-734 KEFEQLLKLPTSESG
+734 KEFEQFLRLPTSESG

-755 DDNGDMWFAE
+755 DDNGNMWFAE

-774 DSKTFEITEF
+774 DSKTFEITEY

-798 DKSGSLWISEHI
+798 DKSGSLWLSEHI
-810 GPGISKFDPV
+810 GPSISKFDPV
-820 LETFD
+820 LETFEHID
-825 HVEAPNPESLPFGMV
+825 VPNPESLPFGMA

-855 ELAVYD
+855 ELGVYD

-881 VTSDNDGNVW
+881 VTSDDDGNVW

-907 VSGQARTVTDG
+907 VPGQARTVTDG
-918 VSQSGFNYAEIVSPL
+918 ISQSDFNYAEIVSPL

-953 RIDKMLSK
+953 RIDKMLS

>member
-1 MNEFVLCK
+1 
-9 MNKFLLLA
+9 LA
-17 FLILIIGVP
+17 FLILVIGVP

-35 DSEPPQA
+35 DSEPSQA
-42 GNAAIGTTQII
+42 VNAPIGTTQII

-70 DGNGNQI
+70 DSNGNQI

-83 YYEGENSLVITTS
+83 YYEGESSLVITTS

-129 QVDVSLLEAQ
+129 QVDASLLESQ
-139 EESETTFLPEA
+139 DESETTFLPEA

-160 TVILGSTI
+160 TVVLGSAI
-168 SAIAIWGTRRKHF
+168 SAIAIWGTQRKHF
-181 RKENLTLINQTYRSK
+181 GKENLTLINQTYRSK

-202 AALVGVLVS
+202 VALVGVLVS

-217 VQTIRLETSPLDVI
+217 VQTVRLETSPIDVL
-231 GTSFGTTWLA
+231 GTTFGATWLI

-254 WMERKPRLTS
+254 WMERKPHLTN
-264 KKHVPMLVASLVLI
+264 KKHVPMLIVSLALI

-283 FGHGAASE
+283 FGHGTASE

-321 PTLAKLDWMEKEKTI
+321 PTLAKLDWMEKEKTV
-336 LTILPRYSGMV
+336 LAILPRYSGMV

-358 PTLLWFLESDVT
+358 PTLLWFLESNVT

-376 YGFLIFAKIFL
+376 YGLLIFAKIFL

-422 EKSPD
+422 EKPPD

-432 FEPPTIEA
+432 FEAPTIEA
-440 LASKKLAKPLKAS
+440 LASKKLVKPLKAS
-453 AVTGII
+453 AVIGII

-470 SLPAGEIQTADAQTA
+470 SLPAGEVQTADAQTA
-485 TFGFSSILFSEQ
+485 TFGFSSVLFSEQ
-497 AKFDVSV
+497 AKFDVSI
-504 LPVGVGSNII
+504 LPVGVGPNTIS
-514 NVIVS
+514 VVVF
-519 TIDGEPISDISGLK
+519 TIDGEPMSDVSGLK
-533 IKISNPQ
+533 IKVSNPQ
-540 RNISPIEISTTHAS
+540 RNISPIEISTIQSSDEVTE
-554 NMITKFEGEA
+554 FEGEA
-564 TFGFAGTWQIEIE
+564 TFGFAGTWQIDIE
-577 AQRTQAANE
+577 VQRTQAANE
-586 SVIFDVLVKPTLS
+586 SIIFDVLVKPTLS

-606 EYDFPEGE
+606 EYDFPEAD
-614 SAPLYPLYDGDNTI
+614 SAPLYPRYDGDNTI
-628 WISDAAKPKL
+628 WISDAAEPRL
-638 WKFTLDDRKF
+638 WKFTLDDRQF
-648 TSHEFFGLTTIF
+648 SSYDFFGISTIF
-660 LDIDHNGKIWFTDTP
+660 LDIDHDGKIWFTDTP
-675 NSKIGNFDPNTE
+675 NSKIGNFDPKTE
-687 KFEIIEIPSL
+687 KFEVIEIPSL
-697 TASSPY
+697 TDTSPY
-703 SIPIALKVDLDNNIW
+703 SIPIALKVDFDNNIW
-718 VAVVDRDMLL
+718 IAVVDTDMLL
-728 VYNQDS
+728 VYSQDS
-734 KEFEQLLKLPTSESG
+734 KEFEQFLRVPTSESG

-755 DDNGDMWFAE
+755 DDNGNMWFAE
-765 SLAGKIGVV
+765 ALSGKIGVV

-784 APDTP
+784 VPDTP

-798 DKSGSLWISEHI
+798 DKSGSLWIAEHI
-810 GPGISKFDPV
+810 GPGITKFDPV

-825 HVEAPNPESLPFGMV
+825 HVNVPNPESLPFGMA

-847 WFGQHVTD
+847 WFGQHVID
-855 ELAVYD
+855 ELGVYD
-861 PYNDQLIEVSI
+861 PYNDQLIEIPI

-881 VTSDNDGNVW
+881 ITADDNGDIW
-891 FVEQRGQ
+891 FVEQRTK

-907 VSGQARTVTDG
+907 VPGQARAITEG
-918 VSQSGFNYAEIVSPL
+918 GSGPSFNYAEIVSPL
-933 IAGGIVVSS
+933 IAGGIVASS

-953 RIDKMLSK
+953 RIDKMLS

>member
-1 MNEFVLCK
+1 MSGLVLCK
-9 MNKFLLLA
+9 MNKLLFLA
-17 FLILIIGVP
+17 FLILIIGIP

-35 DSEPPQA
+35 DSEPSQA
-42 GNAAIGTTQII
+42 ENAAIGTTQII

-70 DGNGNQI
+70 DSNGNQI
-77 DNGDTA
+77 DNKDTT
-83 YYEGENSLVITTS
+83 YYEGESSLVITTP

-121 IIFGVGEA
+121 IICGVGEA
-129 QVDVSLLEAQ
+129 QVDASLLESQ
-139 EESETTFLPEA
+139 DESETAFLPEA

-160 TVILGSTI
+160 TVVLGSAI
-168 SAIAIWGTRRKHF
+168 SAIAIWGTQRKHF
-181 RKENLTLINQTYRSK
+181 GKENLTLINQTYRSK

-211 NFVMLA
+211 NFVMIA
-217 VQTIRLETSPLDVI
+217 VQTVRLETSPIDVL
-231 GTSFGTTWLA
+231 GTTFGATWLI

-254 WMERKPRLTS
+254 WMERNPCLTN
-264 KKHVPMLVASLVLI
+264 KKHVPMLIVSLALI

-283 FGHGAASE
+283 FGHGTASE
-291 LAAPMILD
+291 LVAPMILD

-321 PTLAKLDWMEKEKTI
+321 PTLAKLNWMEKEKTI
-336 LTILPRYSGMV
+336 LAILPRYSGMV

-422 EKSPD
+422 EKPPD

-470 SLPAGEIQTADAQTA
+470 SLPAGEVQTADAQT
-485 TFGFSSILFSEQ
+485 TMFGFSSVLFSEQ

-504 LPVGVGSNII
+504 LPVGVGLNTIS
-514 NVIVS
+514 VVVS
-519 TIDGEPISDISGLK
+519 TIDGELMSDVSGLK
-533 IKISNPQ
+533 IKVSNPQ
-540 RNISPIEISTTHAS
+540 RNISPIEISTIQS
-554 NMITKFEGEA
+554 SDEITKFEGEA

-577 AQRTQAANE
+577 AQRTQTANE

-606 EYDFPEGE
+606 EYDFPDDE
-614 SAPLYPLYDGDNTI
+614 SAPLYPRYDGDNTI
-628 WISDAAKPKL
+628 WISDAAEPRL
-638 WKFTLDDRKF
+638 WKFTLDDRQF
-648 TSHEFFGLTTIF
+648 SSYDFFGISTIF
-660 LDIDHNGKIWFTDTP
+660 LDIDHDGKIWFTDTP
-675 NSKIGNFDPNTE
+675 NSKIGNFDPKTE

-697 TASSPY
+697 VDTSPY
-703 SIPIALKVDLDNNIW
+703 SIPIALKVDFDNNIW
-718 VAVVDRDMLL
+718 IAVVDTDMILM
-728 VYNQDS
+728 YNQSS
-734 KEFEQLLKLPTSESG
+734 KEFEQFLRLPTTESG

-755 DDNGDMWFAE
+755 DDNGNIWFAE
-765 SLAGKIGVV
+765 ALSGRIGVV

-784 APDTP
+784 APDTS

-798 DKSGSLWISEHI
+798 DKSGSLWIAEHI
-810 GPGISKFDPV
+810 GPGITKFDPV

-825 HVEAPNPESLPFGMV
+825 HVKAPNPESLPFGMA

-847 WFGQHVTD
+847 WFGQHVID
-855 ELAVYD
+855 ELGVYD
-861 PYNDQLIEVSI
+861 PYNDQLIEIPI

-881 VTSDNDGNVW
+881 ITADDNGDIW
-891 FVEQRGQ
+891 FVEQRTK

-907 VSGQARTVTDG
+907 VPGQARTVIDG
-918 VSQSGFNYAEIVSPL
+918 GGESGFNYAEIVSPL

-953 RIDKMLSK
+953 RIDKMLG